1 MSFSDAGLDLETHL
15 AGLRAELDNAKRAGY
30 DTVKAIEAE
39 LKRLTQPAKETAT
52 KSAPETPE
60 G

>member
-1 MSFSDAGLDLETHL
+1 MALSDSGLDLETHL
-15 AGLRAELDNAKRAGY
+15 DGLRAELANAKRAGY

-39 LKRLTQPAKETAT
+39 LKRLTSPAKETAT

-60 G
+60 D